1 MSHPAGA
8 IRNYPFYPILPL
20 SSLPFDLPPW
30 RVAGPRDPAT
40 TLLFLGW
47 RPGCRGGVVEGCH
60 SAEEEVEVWRK
71 GTSCRVGIPRPRR
84 YGYRRGWFILEGLP
98 PRYSLCKIVKI
109 NDKRRASE
117 SEKVSAAVAVLLP
130 MLSPRGF
137 PFRDLRCLHRLNV

>member
-47 RPGCRGGVVEGCH
+47 RPGCRGGGGGGVPQCRGGGGGLEEGDELPGRNTT
-60 SAEEEVEVWRK
+60 SASLW
-71 GTSCRVGIPRPRR
+71 
-84 YGYRRGWFILEGLP
+84 LP
-98 PRYSLCKIVKI
+98 
-109 NDKRRASE
+109 
-117 SEKVSAAVAVLLP
+117 
-130 MLSPRGF
+130 
-137 PFRDLRCLHRLNV
+137 

>member
-30 RVAGPRDPAT
+30 RVAWT
-40 TLLFLGW
+40 TWSGNYTLVF
-47 RPGCRGGVVEGCH
+47 RVAARGGVVEGCH
-60 SAEEEVEVWRK
+60 SAEEEVGVRRK

-98 PRYSLCKIVKI
+98 PRYSPCKIVKT
-109 NDKRRASE
+109 NGKRRTSE
-117 SEKVSAAVAVLLP
+117 AEKVPAAVAVLLP